1 MKRETPGVGADNTSS
16 SELTGLLTGQ
26 ILPQSYTRPR
36 FRATGPVAKS
46 AITLSQIST
55 VGGSTVMCTPK
66 SAVGGNLSS
75 YAERLALT
83 ASTLQQRLLSPFT
96 HQQPGGTETGLG
108 LAVVQQTHVSGVV
121 TGAPSLVISQA
132 PTRLQHTSDAAD
144 TSDTATPDM
153 VKKQK
158 LTGTLD
164 APVYRS
170 EVLPATSPAADKCA
184 QTVRELTIGHSSTA
198 TTQKSF
204 VLSQSG
210 TLVPVSEGQ
219 RVFIGGT
226 ASSLPHFTLAGHA
239 THRPTAR
246 LVSLCAVDHGSR
258 LSADSE
264 QAIQKLQFHDFPL
277 TTNAMTQSGSVIH
290 VTQAI
295 GIARGSLTVTSA
307 RTGQSIVATGGTTS
321 RTGQAIVVT
330 GAITPASSHSTVGSG
345 GTARVGNQTVFV
357 PGGSAGKTGESLV
370 ASGGSS
376 QEGASVDTNG
386 VSTVKIGHAT
396 AGDRVVTFTSSQ
408 TGSKQYIV
416 STSAGTTK
424 SVHNII
430 YTASTPTPSSTCT
443 TTQTATEPLGKV
455 SSVVES
461 TPGFDIIKVSSSTD
475 VTTSQSSVFTMT
487 NLKTLS
493 SVTTSAGR
501 GGRSGSSMSM
511 SYVTTAKPVLPT
523 VTSTRT
529 RRIKMPKQYDL

>member
-1 MKRETPGVGADNTSS
+1 
-16 SELTGLLTGQ
+16 
-26 ILPQSYTRPR
+26 
-36 FRATGPVAKS
+36 
-46 AITLSQIST
+46 
-55 VGGSTVMCTPK
+55 
-66 SAVGGNLSS
+66 
-75 YAERLALT
+75 
-83 ASTLQQRLLSPFT
+83 
-96 HQQPGGTETGLG
+96 
-108 LAVVQQTHVSGVV
+108 
-121 TGAPSLVISQA
+121 
-132 PTRLQHTSDAAD
+132 
-144 TSDTATPDM
+144 
-153 VKKQK
+153 
-158 LTGTLD
+158 
-164 APVYRS
+164 
-170 EVLPATSPAADKCA
+170 
-184 QTVRELTIGHSSTA
+184 
-198 TTQKSF
+198 
-204 VLSQSG
+204 
-210 TLVPVSEGQ
+210 
-219 RVFIGGT
+219 
-226 ASSLPHFTLAGHA
+226 
-239 THRPTAR
+239 
-246 LVSLCAVDHGSR
+246 
-258 LSADSE
+258 
-264 QAIQKLQFHDFPL
+264 
-277 TTNAMTQSGSVIH
+277 
-290 VTQAI
+290 
-295 GIARGSLTVTSA
+295 
-307 RTGQSIVATGGTTS
+307 
-321 RTGQAIVVT
+321 VT

-370 ASGGSS
+370 SSGGSS
-376 QEGASVDTNG
+376 QEGASVDTSG

-461 TPGFDIIKVSSSTD
+461 TPGIDIIKVSSSTD

>member
-1 MKRETPGVGADNTSS
+1 MKRETPGGGADNTSS

-96 HQQPGGTETGLG
+96 HQPGGTETGLG
-108 LAVVQQTHVSGVV
+108 LAVVQQTHVSGAVP
-121 TGAPSLVISQA
+121 GAPSLVISQA
-132 PTRLQHTSDAAD
+132 PTRLQHTSNTAD
-144 TSDTATPDM
+144 TSDTATTDT

-164 APVYRS
+164 KPVYLS

-239 THRPTAR
+239 TQRPTAR

-290 VTQAI
+290 VSQAI

-321 RTGQAIVVT
+321 KTGQAIVVT
-330 GAITPASSHSTVGSG
+330 GAITPASSHSTGGSG
-345 GTARVGNQTVFV
+345 GTARIGNQTVLV
-357 PGGSAGKTGESLV
+357 HGGSAGKTGESLV
-370 ASGGSS
+370 TSGGSS
-376 QEGASVDTNG
+376 QEGVSVDTSG

-443 TTQTATEPLGKV
+443 THTATEPLGKV

-461 TPGFDIIKVSSSTD
+461 APGFDIIKVSSSAD